1 VNSSNGIGAYA
12 VGSLTWISIA
22 GTLSIAPGAEAAA
35 VDIAA
40 AETSNTGQLEEII
53 VTAQKRSENLQS
65 VPVTVSAITASTLKQ
80 MGGVSIQ
87 DLNTLVPGL
96 NMEAQGS
103 YTLPAIR
110 GVSTTLTTLGNEP
123 NVAIYIDGVYYPVSF
138 ANFAYFSNID
148 RVEVLKG
155 PQGTLFGR
163 NATGGAINVI
173 TRDPSATPTAD
184 VMIGFGSYGETLTN
198 LYAAG
203 PLSDMLRA
211 DFSFYSHKD
220 HGWAEN
226 IFLGTHD
233 GATYG
238 YGFRSKWVLN
248 PTDSSKYTL
257 SVDYSREDNAPANF
271 TVGGDSALAPF
282 GAVVASQLGQT
293 STTYRVTNPIFQ
305 IGAALT
311 GEWNFSSLDLIS
323 VTGLRQGHADGH
335 FDIDNTS
342 FPTVELYYGPKSR
355 SISEDLR
362 LQSKDNDANLTW
374 VVGFNGYYDY
384 DTFAPF
390 DVILSSGSFP
400 QFGTNNTAAEA
411 IYGQAT
417 QKVTDALRVT
427 LGARL
432 DRERVAVTTD
442 EESYGIAHEA
452 FSRIWSD
459 FSPKLT
465 LDYQFEPKTLGYA
478 TVSKGFKGGAFNLS
492 AVPPEKTPIDPETL
506 WAYEVGVKSDVSSH
520 FRVNAAAFY
529 YDYKNIQVQAFGA
542 SAVAPLDNNAAKATM
557 IGSDGD
563 LTWGYGGIFAAQD
576 TFKATAG
583 YAWLHSYYGSYLGAS
598 FAQEQFTPAGA
609 PAGDVITSVNA
620 TGNQLLDAPRF
631 TFDLS
636 LNYGFLT
643 AIGRFSVT
651 PTAYYNSGYY
661 LDAANTPRFK
671 QGAFTK
677 INATARWESVG
688 ERYSID
694 LVGRNLT
701 NVKQL
706 GGVLPSALGSVANGY
721 PPSWYEVKFAYH
733 Y

>member
-1 VNSSNGIGAYA
+1 MSVAILAT
-12 VGSLTWISIA
+12 LA
-22 GTLSIAPGAEAAA
+22 GIAPGANAAA
-35 VDIAA
+35 ADS
-40 AETSNTGQLEEII
+40 AEGSNTGQLEEII

-65 VPVTVSAITASTLKQ
+65 VPVTVSAITAATLKQ
-80 MGGVSIQ
+80 TGGVSIQ
-87 DLNTLVPGL
+87 DLNALVPGL

-110 GVSTTLTTLGNEP
+110 GVSTTLTTLGDEP

-138 ANFAYFSNID
+138 ANFAYFNNID

-184 VMIGFGSYGETLTN
+184 VMVGFGSYDEVLTSA
-198 LYAAG
+198 YAAG
-203 PLSDMLRA
+203 PVNDVLKA
-211 DFSFYSHKD
+211 DFSFYSHID

-226 IFLGTHD
+226 IFLDRHD
-233 GATYG
+233 GATDG
-238 YGFRSKWVLN
+238 YGARSKWVLT

-257 SVDYSREDNAPANF
+257 SVDYSKENNAPANF
-271 TVGGDSALAPF
+271 TIGRDSPLTPF
-282 GAVVASQLGQT
+282 GAVVAGQLGQT
-293 STTYRVTNPIFQ
+293 STNFEVTNPIYQ
-305 IGAALT
+305 IGVALT
-311 GEWNFSSLDLIS
+311 AEWNFSSFDMIS
-323 VTGLRQGHADGH
+323 VSGLRQGHADGH

-342 FPTVELYYGPKSR
+342 FPTVGLWYGPKSR
-355 SISEDLR
+355 SASEDFR
-362 LQSKDNDANLTW
+362 LQSKDSAANFTW
-374 VVGFNGYYDY
+374 VVGLNGYYDY
-384 DTFAPF
+384 DSYEPYN
-390 DVILSSGSFP
+390 VLLSSGAFP
-400 QFGTNNTAAEA
+400 EFATNNTAAEA
-411 IYGQAT
+411 LYGQAT
-417 QKVTDALRVT
+417 QKLTDALRMT

-432 DRERVAVTTD
+432 DSERVAVTSD
-442 EESYGIAHEA
+442 EESYGLAHES
-452 FSRIWSD
+452 FSHTWTD
-459 FSPKLT
+459 FSPKLG
-465 LDYQFEPKTLGYA
+465 LDYQFGPKTLGYMSI
-478 TVSKGFKGGAFNLS
+478 SKGFKGGAFNVG

-506 WAYEVGVKSDVSSH
+506 WAYELGVKSDVTSH
-520 FRVNAAAFY
+520 FRANAAAFY
-529 YDYKNIQVQAFGA
+529 YDYKDIQVQAFGA
-542 SAVAPLDNNAAKATM
+542 SAVAPLDNNAARARM

-563 LTWGYGGIFAAQD
+563 LTWSYGGIFAAQD

-583 YAWLHSYYGSYLGAS
+583 YAWLHSYYASYLGAS
-598 FAQEQFTPAGA
+598 FAQEQFTPQGV

-620 TGNQLLDAPRF
+620 TGNQLLDAPKF

-643 AIGRFSVT
+643 SIGRFSLT

-671 QGAFTK
+671 QGSFTRL
-677 INATARWESVG
+677 NATARWESVDAH
-688 ERYSID
+688 YSVE

-706 GGVLPSALGSVANGY
+706 GGVLASSLGPAANGY
-721 PPSWYEVKFAYH
+721 PPSWYDIKFAYH